1 MMGIDSPAPVAEAPT
16 ESQDPPEHRTLR
28 AAAQLAGTAILAG
41 GIATVACWILGLG
54 VPILFFVVGSYWML
68 VPPASAVGGIA
79 GGAAV
84 GVSRALGCSV
94 LVERIAVPIAA
105 AAGSVPTLLALDAVL
120 GDGLL
125 GVWWLWVGIATAA
138 AAVGHMRVLRHPASD
153 WRSVLVR
160 LLFGLGLATATLT
173 VMTWGL
179 AHFWAAFFDV
189 EPIPFVHVGPAIG
202 LTIAGVLGLVAL
214 LISLGPFASRTTA
227 ALAWSS
233 VVLLTASI
241 VAVILGVALQ
251 SGFRDQTRP
260 SSSPLPTAWA
270 GDPADRDPTTD
281 LPRDPAAAEV
291 PPPTLDEGRAQF
303 AALAAATVDAAGP
316 DARWRDEP
324 GAVVR
329 EIDCGDGGTMLRI
342 DAEFAMGEITDT
354 TTDEHDRTVTEANL
368 VAADRIVLAWSA
380 AGLGTPEVLH
390 GEPILGGA
398 DVSAVDWAKI
408 DFAFGVA
415 QPRIEG
421 RCLRNR

>member
-1 MMGIDSPAPVAEAPT
+1 MTAIDPAAPVAAPT
-16 ESQDPPEHRTLR
+16 ESPDPPEHRILR
-28 AAAQLAGTAILAG
+28 AAAQLAGTAILIG

-84 GVSRALGCSV
+84 GVSRALGCGV

-105 AAGSVPTLLALDAVL
+105 AAASAPTLLALDAVL

-125 GVWWLWVGIATAA
+125 GVWWLWVAIATAA
-138 AAVGHMRVLRHPASD
+138 AAIAHLRVLRHPASE

-160 LLFGLGLATATLT
+160 LLFGLGLAIATLT

-227 ALAWSS
+227 ALAWSG

-251 SGFRDQTRP
+251 SGFRDQTQP
-260 SSSPLPTAWA
+260 PSSPLPTAWA
-270 GDPADRDPTTD
+270 RDAADWDPTTD

-291 PPPTLDEGRAQF
+291 PPPTLDEGRTQF
-303 AALAAATVDAAGP
+303 AALAATTVAAAGP
-316 DARWRDEP
+316 DAAWRDDPAALLQEFP
-324 GAVVR
+324 
-329 EIDCGDGGTMLRI
+329 CDGGTMLRI
-342 DAEFAMGEITDT
+342 EAEFAMGEITDT
-354 TTDEHDRTVTEANL
+354 TTDEHDRAVTEANL
-368 VAADRIVLAWSA
+368 ATADRIVLAWSGL
-380 AGLGTPEVLH
+380 GLGTPEVIH

-398 DVSAVDWAKI
+398 DMSAVDWAKVE
-408 DFAFGVA
+408 FAFGVA
-415 QPRIEG
+415 QPHVEG
-421 RCLRNR
+421 RCLPVS